1 MNIKMKKLIYIFAAL
16 CLGMGITSCM
26 PETLINDTDTPR
38 HQIENLKA
46 VVGDEEVTL
55 SWTVPQGWEPTDYQ
69 ITYNDA
75 DAVKQ
80 TILTGG
86 KTTYTVMNLVNGHDY
101 AFNVQAIYDKVISNI
116 VDINAKPVTSRIAV
130 KSLSFVTDPDKEKKD
145 QYVELT
151 WEKPSDLVLNYTLT
165 YYPEM
170 TESDIKNVTVDKD
183 ATSYRIEGITNED
196 NYVITLT
203 ANYPKGAAPAAET
216 KVYFKIAYFVNQTSG
231 ATGQVIRFQF
241 NKEAYPTATDIKWEF
256 PGGTTVEGETAE
268 WVVAGVGKK
277 DVILSATVNGK
288 TVVWPGIELTLRQN
302 ILETTD
308 FVFGGG
314 QKYNGF
320 KGSYPVF
327 SPDGKTI
334 YDVTFNKISNLY
346 AYDLITGEEKW
357 RYVPDNA
364 TGSYNPPT
372 VNPVTGDIY
381 YGTQTA
387 GEFYCVTPEGQLR
400 WKYTGAGSMQSAAP
414 AVSAD
419 GNVLYILDK
428 NGKLAALNTTDGS
441 EIWTVAL
448 AKAGAALL
456 IDGDTIFAAVQD
468 KAAAVHILN
477 RHNGTKVAETLVAD
491 NAPTDISG
499 FAVSDDKKIAYMPL
513 KAGGMM
519 SIDLVNLT
527 KIAELTFAANNVYAP
542 VVASNGYVVAGSKD
556 GCVYALSPDLKEVK
570 WTLVHGGGTPV
581 NNVFNYSHAC
591 ADDQGRVFITSG
603 QTKNNVYILD
613 AATGNVLSSESYGEN
628 NGQKQMGGNNFNEGF
643 LFSAFVGAAPD
654 NGAFVGQFVGGN
666 RKFWGGPGG
675 DICGSCCLQSPIL

>member
-101 AFNVQAIYDKVISNI
+101 AFNVQAIYDKAISNI
-116 VDINAKPVTSRIAV
+116 VDITAKPVTSRIAV

-277 DVILSATVNGK
+277 DVILSATINGK

-334 YDVTFNKISNLY
+334 YDVSFNKISNLY
-346 AYDLITGEEKW
+346 AYDLTTGEEKW

-400 WKYTGAGSMQSAAP
+400 WKYTGAGSMQSTAP

-448 AKAGAALL
+448 GKAGAALL

-468 KAAAVHILN
+468 KTAAVHILN
-477 RHNGTKVAETLVAD
+477 RHNGTKVAETLVANND
-491 NAPTDISG
+491 PTDISG
-499 FAVSDDKKIAYMPL
+499 FAVSDDKKTAYMPL

-570 WTLVHGGGTPV
+570 WTFVHGGTPV

-654 NGAFVGQFVGGN
+654 NGAFIGQFVGGN

>member
-1 MNIKMKKLIYIFAAL
+1 
-16 CLGMGITSCM
+16 
-26 PETLINDTDTPR
+26 
-38 HQIENLKA
+38 
-46 VVGDEEVTL
+46 
-55 SWTVPQGWEPTDYQ
+55 
-69 ITYNDA
+69 
-75 DAVKQ
+75 
-80 TILTGG
+80 
-86 KTTYTVMNLVNGHDY
+86 
-101 AFNVQAIYDKVISNI
+101 
-116 VDINAKPVTSRIAV
+116 
-130 KSLSFVTDPDKEKKD
+130 
-145 QYVELT
+145 
-151 WEKPSDLVLNYTLT
+151 
-165 YYPEM
+165 
-170 TESDIKNVTVDKD
+170 
-183 ATSYRIEGITNED
+183 
-196 NYVITLT
+196 
-203 ANYPKGAAPAAET
+203 
-216 KVYFKIAYFVNQTSG
+216 
-231 ATGQVIRFQF
+231 
-241 NKEAYPTATDIKWEF
+241 
-256 PGGTTVEGETAE
+256 
-268 WVVAGVGKK
+268 
-277 DVILSATVNGK
+277 
-288 TVVWPGIELTLRQN
+288 
-302 ILETTD
+302 
-308 FVFGGG
+308 VFGGG

-346 AYDLITGEEKW
+346 AYDLTTGEEKW

-400 WKYTGAGSMQSAAP
+400 WKYTGAGSMQSTAP

-448 AKAGAALL
+448 GKAGAALL

-468 KAAAVHILN
+468 KTAAVHILN
-477 RHNGTKVAETLVAD
+477 RHNGTKVAETLVANND
-491 NAPTDISG
+491 PTDISG
-499 FAVSDDKKIAYMPL
+499 FAVSDDKKTAYMPL

-570 WTLVHGGGTPV
+570 WTFVHGGTPV

-654 NGAFVGQFVGGN
+654 NGAFIGQFVGGN

>member
-86 KTTYTVMNLVNGHDY
+86 KTTYTVMNLVNGYDY
-101 AFNVQAIYDKVISNI
+101 AFNVQAIYDKAISNI

-256 PGGTTVEGETAE
+256 PGGTTIEGETAE

-277 DVILSATVNGK
+277 DVILSATINGK

-400 WKYTGAGSMQSAAP
+400 WKYTGAGSMQSTAP

-419 GNVLYILDK
+419 GTVLYILDK

-448 AKAGAALL
+448 GKAGAALL

-468 KAAAVHILN
+468 KTAAVHILN
-477 RHNGTKVAETLVAD
+477 RHNGTKVAETLVANND
-491 NAPTDISG
+491 PTDISG
-499 FAVSDDKKIAYMPL
+499 FAVSDDKKTAYMPL

-570 WTLVHGGGTPV
+570 WTFVHGGTPV

>member
-1 MNIKMKKLIYIFAAL
+1 MNRQMKKFIYIFAVL
-16 CLGMGITSCM
+16 CLGLGITSCM

-46 VVGDEEVTL
+46 VTGDEEVTL
-55 SWTVPQGWEPTDYQ
+55 SWTVPEGWEPTDYQ

-75 DAVKQ
+75 NAVTQ

-86 KTTYTVMNLVNGHDY
+86 KTTYTITGLVNGTDY
-101 AFNVQAIYDKVISNI
+101 AFNVQAIYDKVISNVVEI
-116 VDINAKPVTSRIAV
+116 KVKPVTSRIPV
-130 KSLSFVTDPDKEKKD
+130 KSLGFVTDPDKEKKD
-145 QYVELT
+145 QYIQLT
-151 WEKPSDLVLNYTLT
+151 WEKPSDLVLNYTLI

-170 TESDIKNVTVDKD
+170 NENDVKTVTVDKD
-183 ATSYRIEGITNED
+183 ATSYKIEGITNED

-216 KVYFKIAYFVNQTSG
+216 KVYFKIAYFVSQTAG

-241 NKEAYPTATDIKWEF
+241 NKEAYPTATDIKWQF

-268 WVVAGVGKK
+268 WVVAGTGTKE
-277 DVILSATVNGK
+277 VILSAVVNGK
-288 TVVWPGIELTLRQN
+288 EVVWPGIELTLRQN

-308 FVFGGG
+308 FVIASG

-327 SPDGKTI
+327 SPDGMTI
-334 YDVTFNKISNLY
+334 YDITFNKASVLY
-346 AYDLITGEEKW
+346 AYDLATGEEKW
-357 RYVPDNA
+357 RYIPDNA
-364 TGSYNPPT
+364 TGSYNPLT

-387 GEFYCVTPEGQLR
+387 GEFYCVTPDGQLR
-400 WKYTGAGSMQSAAP
+400 WKYTGAGSMQSTSP

-428 NGKLAALNTTDGS
+428 NGKLAALNTADGS

-448 AKAGAALL
+448 GKAGAALL
-456 IDGDTIFAAVQD
+456 IDGDNLLAAVQD
-468 KAAAVHILN
+468 KAAAVHFLN
-477 RHNGTKVAETLVAD
+477 RHNGSKIAETLVT
-491 NAPTDISG
+491 NNVPTDISG

-513 KAGGMM
+513 KAGGMI

-527 KIAELTFAANNVYAP
+527 KVAELTFAGDNVYAP
-542 VVASNGYVVAGSKD
+542 VVASNGYVIAGSKD
-556 GCVYALSPDLKEVK
+556 GCVYALSPDLNEVK
-570 WTLVHGGGTPV
+570 WTIIHGGETPV
-581 NNVFNYSHAC
+581 KNAFNYSHAC

-603 QTKNNVYILD
+603 GNKNKVYVID
-613 AATGNVLSSESYGEN
+613 AATGNVLSSESYGDN
-628 NGQKQMGGNNFNEGF
+628 DGQKQMGGNNLNDGF
-643 LFSAFVGAAPD
+643 LFSGFVGASGN

-675 DICGSCCLQSPIL
+675 DICGSCCLQSQLL